1 VASSPPGVP
10 ATVTDA
16 SPPRPRVVPRWALV
30 LARIALALLILADI
44 FVTATIERPDLLH
57 PTVAGDVANYEAA
70 GERLN
75 AGHNLYGPLL
85 PGDRPVP
92 GYPKRYPAPLLS
104 PPLVAVIWRP
114 LALLGDAGIE
124 LWWLV
129 NLALVVGVVLGFAAI
144 GRRLT
149 LGGLLA
155 LVALGWPLALL
166 SIRHPDLG
174 AQQPLAVT
182 AVSGN
187 LNGYLLALCV
197 VVWWATSR
205 GRSWLAGSAAALAG
219 VLKLGPFAL
228 GWWLLVRRDWQA
240 LKAFAA
246 TVVILGIVGL
256 LGAGLDANLAFVKL
270 ALGAHITPTAL
281 SVPWMLE
288 RLFHVSSRTAGV
300 GTIAATV
307 AGLIA
312 IYATR
317 RRPRL
322 SFFLTLLVVIFSS
335 PVVLAGNF
343 ALLLAAASPWVVRA
357 QPAPASPGSVAS
369 PMEGA
374 PGEATL
380 AT

>member
-1 VASSPPGVP
+1 MTSLPPDVP
-10 ATVTDA
+10 PTAGDELL
-16 SPPRPRVVPRWALV
+16 PRPRVMPAWVLI
-30 LARIALALLILADI
+30 LARIAIALLILADI
-44 FVTATIERPDLLH
+44 AVTATIERPDLLH

-75 AGHNLYGPLL
+75 AGHHLYGPLL

-114 LALLGDAGIE
+114 LALLGDAGVA

-149 LGGLLA
+149 LGALLG

-182 AVSGN
+182 ALSGN
-187 LNGYLLALCV
+187 LNGYLLAMCII
-197 VVWWATSR
+197 VWWATSR
-205 GRSWLAGSAAALAG
+205 GRPWLAGSAAALAG

-228 GWWLLVRRDWQA
+228 GWWMLVRRDWPA
-240 LKAFAA
+240 LKAFVV
-246 TVVILGIVGL
+246 TVVILGFVGL
-256 LGAGLDANLAFVKL
+256 LGAGLDANLAYVKL
-270 ALGAHITPTAL
+270 ALGAHVTPTAL

-288 RLFHVSSRTAGV
+288 RLFHVSSRTAGI

-312 IYATR
+312 IYVTR

-343 ALLLAAASPWVVRA
+343 ALLLAAASPWVVDERPTSSEETPRPGDP
-357 QPAPASPGSVAS
+357 PAAALAS
-369 PMEGA
+369 
-374 PGEATL
+374 
-380 AT
+380 